1 MQLMGVEREW
11 KERVGAL
18 ASAWKAAYQGRA
30 GILRCN
36 CCEPLGLIWPREN
49 DSPCLAVGSLL
60 TENPLL
66 RLDIVGLVMPVHL
79 REKYYLI
86 QSVPLSVTALA

>member
-1 MQLMGVEREW
+1 MLLMGVEREG

-18 ASAWKAAYQGRA
+18 VLGKLPTMASV
-30 GILRCN
+30 LRCN

-49 DSPCLAVGSLL
+49 DSPCLAVESLL
-60 TENPLL
+60 PENPLL
-66 RLDIVGLVMPVHL
+66 RLDTVGLVMPVHL
-79 REKYYLI
+79 REKYCLI